1 MFEDKTREKLKADM
15 MAELDP
21 SCGLSK
27 LEGGF
32 LDQIFGP
39 PAVEMEKIYAAMDGV
54 FHILAVDETC
64 GGLIDVAAGNYSM
77 ERKGG
82 VAATAVIHFVGAV
95 GTYIPPGAVFATASG
110 LCYALKDGVTLAGTG
125 KGVGLLVAQEVGV
138 RYKVPA
144 GAIDRPYDNP
154 VGLES
159 FSVEDAVGGVDPES
173 DAALVGRYYDKLQR
187 PVTSGNHNHY
197 RQWAMEVPGV
207 GEAKVISLV
216 DGPGTVG
223 VTLVSESFGPVDT
236 TVVDNVVAH
245 IEAERPAGPSV
256 APYVKSAVAL
266 PINVAIVSELD
277 TSVTAA
283 SVKEAFK
290 ERLAAH
296 LRSLVEAKYAE
307 TYDSA
312 ADDHSYALSYNRVAT
327 ILMTTPGVVD
337 YTSLTINGGKVDVT
351 IGKDQV
357 PTVGEVTVT

>member
-236 TVVDNVVAH
+236 TVVDNVVATL
-245 IEAERPAGPSV
+245 RPSDRRVRLLPPTSRAQWLCPSTWPLCPSWTPRSRQRRSRRRSRSGWRRIC
-256 APYVKSAVAL
+256 ARWWRPSTPRPTIPPRTTIATPSPTTGWPPY
-266 PINVAIVSELD
+266 
-277 TSVTAA
+277 
-283 SVKEAFK
+283 
-290 ERLAAH
+290 
-296 LRSLVEAKYAE
+296 
-307 TYDSA
+307 
-312 ADDHSYALSYNRVAT
+312 
-327 ILMTTPGVVD
+327 
-337 YTSLTINGGKVDVT
+337 
-351 IGKDQV
+351 
-357 PTVGEVTVT
+357 